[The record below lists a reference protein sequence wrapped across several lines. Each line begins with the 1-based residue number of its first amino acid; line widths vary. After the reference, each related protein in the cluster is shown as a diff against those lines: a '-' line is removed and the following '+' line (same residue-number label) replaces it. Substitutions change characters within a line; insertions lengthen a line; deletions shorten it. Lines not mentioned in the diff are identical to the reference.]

1 MANKAIPGS
10 KHENQEALA
19 HGELEAAVPDSSAT
33 CAEGKQVRQPPADK
47 KFPHGL
53 LTLPPEVKQEEI
65 KYIINRRKAVG
76 WLAEGADPQKTQ
88 QQASGD
94 KKRKKAESKD
104 GESDEEKEPREERK
118 QEDERNQDKIR
129 AELVGLAFSGGGI
142 RSATFSLGVVQK
154 LAQCG
159 LLPLADYL
167 CTVSG
172 GGYLGSC
179 LSSLMS
185 FPGKDQL
192 GEPDPKP
199 YSPDKH
205 DPLWWKRQRAKKS
218 FTGNHRCGASDQPE
232 SPEAPRFDMDAQNPL
247 LLREQCHH
255 LRKRGDFVMVRQGLV
270 RRETLRSVAWFLI
283 GLLSTLTMYTFFVLA
298 CAGLF
303 VSVAS
308 NLGGFDVWSVSHQ
321 SFGRLLID
329 SLSKHLAEFA
339 WSIALG
345 SFAGFVIWLMLMYA
359 QIPARNGSASEI
371 GSDIE
376 ERGRLQAITV
386 ILLAALMVACQTVL
400 WLHVA
405 LGERLFGLC
414 LPLGFVLGLLLALG
428 VLNVVWLPRSQQ
440 RWNRR
445 QRSLLGAAYGLGC
458 LLLIAALLL
467 PGLVWTIGILKSSS
481 TWLPAVAAA
490 SLAALRLLV
499 PLVSRFAD
507 KPGMAGMAGRLIVSS
522 GLLLLAVV
530 FMAATFLLA
539 SSAVLRLGQAGWQIW
554 PLGVPGWALL
564 TAVVSLAAFV
574 AAGLLIDFNRIGP
587 HYFYRDRLAE
597 AYLQTEA
604 DLRSSD
610 AGDCAGA
617 IGHARLEL
625 VRNDEQLPL
634 KHLLDWPDQRNP
646 APYHLIECAINL
658 AGSRDLARRNRMSD
672 HFVFSREF
680 CGSGVTGYVPTRDYR
695 GGKTKLATAMTL
707 SGAAV
712 GSGVGFRT
720 SFVQSFA
727 TTLFNI
733 RLGSWLVN
741 PRIYEDPK
749 VPVPVYHSIHASP
762 RPWAA
767 SRGFF
772 SRSWRRF
779 SGALVRKTQ
788 EAWVFWPFY
797 LAQEMFAGTDAE
809 SALVNLSDGG
819 HTGDNIG
826 LYPLLQRRCRLILAV
841 DGEADP
847 NYDFGSLA
855 AGISQIFI
863 DENVS
868 VEFNLDALRSDQGGR
883 AKSHYLI
890 GKITYPRCTEV
901 EDPPQRTKHLGS
913 LEREGGC
920 GWIIYL
926 KSSLTGR
933 GTPASIASYAAF
945 NKEFPH
951 QSTLDQF
958 FDDDQFE
965 AYRALGD
972 HVTSTVL
979 ADFLQWFG
987 AKEEGGTDQAAPAT
1001 HVPADLDEFA
1011 TLAKQSP
1018 SKLVDLLQQWAEDKF
1033 REQQRAVQPAR

>member
-1 MANKAIPGS
+1 MAKKAIPGS
-10 KHENQEALA
+10 EHENHETFAPD
-19 HGELEAAVPDSSAT
+19 ELEAAAPDRSAT
-33 CAEGKQVRQPPADK
+33 CVPDKHARPLPADK

-76 WLAEGADPQKTQ
+76 WSAKSADRQKTQ
-88 QQASGD
+88 QSDGD
-94 KKRKKAESKD
+94 KETKKAGT
-104 GESDEEKEPREERK
+104 GEGDPAGKNGPREETN
-118 QEDERNQDKIR
+118 QEDQGTQDKIR
-129 AELVGLAFSGGGI
+129 AELVGLALSGGGI
-142 RSATFSLGVVQK
+142 RSATFSLGVVQT
-154 LAQCG
+154 LAQSG

-192 GEPDPKP
+192 GDPDPKP

-205 DPLWWKRQRAKKS
+205 DPLWWKRKQAAKS
-218 FTGNHRCGASDQPE
+218 FTGNRCCEATDQPDNPE
-232 SPEAPRFDMDAQNPL
+232 SPRFDMEANNPL

-255 LRKRGDFVMVRQGLV
+255 LRKHGDFVMVRQGLV

-303 VSVAS
+303 VAVAS
-308 NLGGFDVWSVSHQ
+308 NLGGSDVWSVGYQ
-321 SFGRLLID
+321 SFGRDLVD
-329 SLSKHLAEFA
+329 SLSKHLAEFGK
-339 WSIALG
+339 SIVFGLG
-345 SFAGFVIWLMLMYA
+345 VGLAIWTMLMGLR
-359 QIPARNGSASEI
+359 IPARSGSASEI

-376 ERGRLQAITV
+376 ERGRLQAMMI
-386 ILLAALMVACQTVL
+386 ILLGALMIACMAVL
-400 WLHVA
+400 WPHVR
-405 LGERLFGLC
+405 LPKRLFGLC
-414 LPLGFVLGLLLALG
+414 LPLGLVLGLLFSLG
-428 VLNVVWLPRSQQ
+428 ILNVVWLPRSKGC
-440 RWNRR
+440 WNRR
-445 QRSLLGAAYGLGC
+445 QRSLLGAAYGVGF
-458 LLLIAALLL
+458 LLLVAALLL
-467 PGLVWTIGILKSSS
+467 PGLVWAVALLSPSGASREY
-481 TWLPAVAAA
+481 WLSAAAAA
-490 SLAALRLLV
+490 SLGALRLLM
-499 PLVSRFAD
+499 PMVSRFRD
-507 KPGMAGMAGRLIVSS
+507 KPGMVGMAGRLIVSG
-522 GLLLLAVV
+522 GLLLLVV
-530 FMAATFLLA
+530 AFMAATFLLA
-539 SSAVLRLGQAGWQIW
+539 STAALWLCEPDRQIW
-554 PLGVPGWALL
+554 FMGVPGQALL
-564 TAVVSLAAFV
+564 TAFVSVVAFV

-604 DLRSSD
+604 DLRSSEED
-610 AGDCAGA
+610 DHTRA

-634 KHLLDWPDQRNP
+634 KHVLDWPDQRNP

-712 GSGVGFRT
+712 GSGVGFQT
-720 SFVQSFA
+720 SFAQSFA

-733 RLGSWLVN
+733 RLGSWLAN

-749 VPVPVYHSIHASP
+749 VPVPVYHSIHAAP
-762 RPWAA
+762 RPWVAKG
-767 SRGFF
+767 GFF
-772 SRSWRRF
+772 SRGWRRF

-797 LAQEMFAGTDAE
+797 LAREMFAGTDAE

-847 NYDFGSLA
+847 NYDFGSLS

-868 VEFNLDALRSDQGGR
+868 VEFNLNALRPDQGDR

-890 GKITYPRCTEV
+890 GKITYPHCTEV
-901 EDPPQRTKHLGS
+901 ENPPQRTKDLGS

-933 GTPASIASYAAF
+933 SMPASIASYAAF

-965 AYRALGD
+965 AYRALGG
-972 HVTSTVL
+972 HIASTVL
-979 ADFLQWFG
+979 TDFLHWFRAMKKTG
-987 AKEEGGTDQAAPAT
+987 ADQAAPAT
-1001 HVPADLDEFA
+1001 DETADFEEVAAFA
-1011 TLAKQSP
+1011 KLPQSE
-1018 SKLVDLLQQWAEDKF
+1018 LICLLQEWAEDKF
-1033 REQQRAVQPAR
+1033 REQQQSV